1 MSEQAQEALMLELI
15 MGALQPRVKA
25 LLAYLEK
32 HPESSLAEV
41 ETETERLSRGLWAP
55 MLAQVIGGRRAAV
68 EYDVNCP
75 GCGAPAQPKG
85 LHPRQQETLVGRVQW
100 MRRYYYCPACR
111 QGHYPL
117 DRAWE
122 IVAGQYSAGVQK
134 KMARLAARAPFQE
147 AAEDL
152 EQLTGICMS
161 GRTVGRLAEQRGA
174 ALESHLH
181 QETEAV
187 LEGGQD
193 VPSPPDPSCTQAPW
207 GVALDAGKI
216 HLRDSWRDADVGV
229 VFQPRLHTNAAGEQE
244 VRCTAPSYV
253 VQISALEETGRRL
266 YVESRKRGC
275 DPGQETVVCLGD
287 GAPGNWKQF
296 ATHFPQRVEVLDWY
310 HVVEHLWAVGQGLY
324 GEGSAQAETWVKEQ
338 ERSLW
343 NGHPEKVVQVLRA
356 WAEEEHGE
364 AAAEAIHY
372 FQTNQGRMHYDRY
385 RAAGY
390 PIGSGSAESG
400 CKQVVNLRMKQAGM
414 RWSPGG
420 AQAILNLRA
429 VLLSGQWEQAWPHTA
444 PPHHLA

>member
-1 MSEQAQEALMLELI
+1 MSEQAQEALLLELI

-25 LLAYLEK
+25 LLAYLER

-55 MLAQVIGGRRAAV
+55 VLAQVIAGRRPAV
-68 EYDVNCP
+68 EYDVSCP
-75 GCGAPAQPKG
+75 GCGAAAQPKG
-85 LHPRQQETLVGRVQW
+85 LHQRQQETLVGRVQW

-122 IVAGQYSAGVQK
+122 IVGGQYSAGVQK
-134 KMARLAARAPFQE
+134 KMARLAARAPFEE

-161 GRTVGRLAEQRGA
+161 GRTVGRLAEQRGV
-174 ALESHLH
+174 ALERYLH

-187 LEGGQD
+187 LEKGQE
-193 VPSPPDPSCTQAPW
+193 VPAPPDPSSAQAPW

-216 HLRDSWRDADVGV
+216 HLRESWRDADVGV
-229 VFQPRLHTNAAGEQE
+229 VFQPRVQTNAAGEQE

-253 VQISALEETGRRL
+253 AQISALEETGRRL

-310 HVVEHLWAVGQGLY
+310 HAVEHLWTVGQGLY
-324 GEGSAQAETWVKEQ
+324 GEGSAQAEAWVKGQEQ
-338 ERSLW
+338 ALW
-343 NGHPEKVVQVLRA
+343 NGHPEQVVQALRA

-364 AAAEAIHY
+364 AAKEAIHY
-372 FQTNQGRMHYDRY
+372 FETNQGRMHYDRY

-390 PIGSGSAESG
+390 PIGSGSAESA

-429 VLLSGQWEQAWPHTA
+429 VLLSGQWEQAWPHTS